1 MGHYSVSGLLP
12 PRSVPFF
19 MSDITAGDGHR
30 QLCECMDGELCC
42 RPQLIK
48 VFLGEPRGL
57 RESPR
62 MVPNWKSNTFNYQ
75 IRKSGATVMMLK
87 ERKTAKKFLKKSRT
101 SRGAN
106 GTHEWAPVYTKNKE
120 GPTHNWTIL
129 SSISFFSRRPSRTAE
144 TSIALSSRGSA
155 VSPYSL
161 GSIFSRRTGGTSRSR
176 ITLEERHALL

>member
-1 MGHYSVSGLLP
+1 MLPSSTNQSVSRG
-12 PRSVPFF
+12 
-19 MSDITAGDGHR
+19 
-30 QLCECMDGELCC
+30 
-42 RPQLIK
+42 
-48 VFLGEPRGL
+48 PRGL

-75 IRKSGATVMMLK
+75 IRKSVATVMMLK
-87 ERKTAKKFLKKSRT
+87 ERDTVKTKSRT

-106 GTHEWAPVYTKNKE
+106 GTHEWVPVYTKNKE

-129 SSISFFSRRPSRTAE
+129 SSISFFSRRPSTTTE
-144 TSIALSSRGSA
+144 TSITLSSRGSA